1 MPEGH
6 GRATRCGRN
15 HSRTAGIKRVEVLE
29 FLRDAV
35 FADPTKAFNPDKSIK
50 PPDQWP
56 EDLRKLVTS
65 YNAGTVMAAERITF
79 GNRIDPA
86 FKLFDEIR
94 PLGDWPKT
102 EVSGAV
108 NVQSVLAILNRGP
121 SLPAQ

>member
-1 MPEGH
+1 MQCSRIRPRH
-6 GRATRCGRN
+6 LARTRG
-15 HSRTAGIKRVEVLE
+15 
-29 FLRDAV
+29 
-35 FADPTKAFNPDKSIK
+35 IK

-121 SLPAQ
+121 SLPTQ